1 MMRAQVPNFDLLG
14 LLFLK
19 DLQRLRFLFLSER
32 RQSHVVEDPFC
43 LVRVK
48 LMTEPHDPIV
58 LFSKFL
64 LQGHQSP
71 FQFHEQP

>member
-14 LLFLK
+14 LLLLK
-19 DLQRLRFLFLSER
+19 VLLRLRLLFLSER
-32 RQSHVVEDPFC
+32 RQSHVVEGPFC

-48 LMTEPHDPIV
+48 LMTELHDPIV
-58 LFSKFL
+58 LFLKFL